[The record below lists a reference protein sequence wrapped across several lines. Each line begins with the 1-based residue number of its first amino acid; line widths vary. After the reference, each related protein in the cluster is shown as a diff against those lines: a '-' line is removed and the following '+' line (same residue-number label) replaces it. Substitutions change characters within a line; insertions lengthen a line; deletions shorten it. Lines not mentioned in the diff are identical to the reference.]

1 MRARWIG
8 TIVALVALMMGS
20 VAGAAVVAAQDA
32 TAQAGT
38 EPHPAHIHD
47 GSCEELGDVV
57 HPLEDVS
64 GEALS
69 GTPGATPESP
79 AEGEPGDVIAK
90 SRTEVDASLDDLT
103 SGEFVVNVHESAEA
117 IDVYIACGNV
127 EGEPEDGTLTIELM
141 QQNASGVAGQA
152 LLSDLGDGTTE
163 VTITLTDASA
173 EGVASP
179 EATPTSG
186 G

>member
-1 MRARWIG
+1 M
-8 TIVALVALMMGS
+8 MMGA
-20 VAGAAVVAAQDA
+20 VAGTAAVAAQEA
-32 TAQAGT
+32 SPQAGT

-47 GSCEELGDVV
+47 GTCEELGDVV

-79 AEGEPGDVIAK
+79 TEGQPGDVIAK
-90 SRTEVDASLDDLT
+90 SRTEVDASLDDLM
-103 SGEFVVNVHESAEA
+103 SGEFAVNVHESAEA

-152 LLSDLGDGTTE
+152 LLSDLGDGRTE
-163 VTITLTDASA
+163 VTITL
-173 EGVASP
+173 

>member
-1 MRARWIG
+1 MNTRWIG
-8 TIVALVALMMGS
+8 TFVALAALLLGA
-20 VAGAAVVAAQDA
+20 VAGVASAAAQEA
-32 TAQAGT
+32 EAGT

-47 GSCEELGDVV
+47 GSCEELGDVAY
-57 HPLEDVS
+57 PLEDVG

-69 GTPGATPESP
+69 GTPGATPAS
-79 AEGEPGDVIAK
+79 AEEGLPGDVIAK
-90 SRTEVDASLDDLT
+90 SRTTVDASLDDLLA
-103 SGEFVVNVHESAEA
+103 GDYAVNVHKSAEEV
-117 IDVYIACGNV
+117 DVYIACGNV

-141 QQNASGVAGQA
+141 QQSASGVAGQA

-179 EATPTSG
+179 EATPTS
-186 G
+186 